1 MSADIQEEYDKIYR
15 YCYFKVGN
23 STLAEDLAQETFL
36 KYFAQ
41 NSYIEHGKKLAYLY
55 TIARNLCLDTYRKK
69 QPEELTDAIPDAENS
84 FERLELNIAIRQAL
98 KTLPEQERELLLFRY
113 VNELSVGEIAVVTGI
128 SRFAVYRRTNA
139 ALASLKALLKEEDF
153 L

>member
-23 STLAEDLAQETFL
+23 STLAEDLVQETFL

-55 TIARNLCLDTYRKK
+55 TIARNLCLDAYRKK
-69 QPEELTDAIPDAENS
+69 QPEELTDVIPDAENS

-128 SRFAVYRRTNA
+128 SRFAVYRRTNS

>member
-55 TIARNLCLDTYRKK
+55 TIARNICLDAYRKK
-69 QPEELTDAIPDAENS
+69 QPEELTDVIPDAENS

-128 SRFAVYRRTNA
+128 SRFAVYRRTNS

>member
-55 TIARNLCLDTYRKK
+55 TIARNLCLDAYRKK
-69 QPEELTDAIPDAENS
+69 QPEELTDVIPDAENS

-128 SRFAVYRRTNA
+128 SRFAVYRRTNS

>member
-55 TIARNLCLDTYRKK
+55 TIARNLCLDAFRKK
-69 QPEELTDAIPDAENS
+69 QPEELTDVIPDAENS

-113 VNELSVGEIAVVTGI
+113 VNELSVGEIAVVTGF
-128 SRFAVYRRTNA
+128 SRFTVYRRTNS

>member
-55 TIARNLCLDTYRKK
+55 TIARNLCLDAFRKK
-69 QPEELTDAIPDAENS
+69 QPEELTDVIPDAENS
-84 FERLELNIAIRQAL
+84 FERLELNIAIRQVL

-128 SRFAVYRRTNA
+128 SRFAVYRRTNS